1 MQKLFPGKQLKFTK
15 NLIEFSCP
23 IKYCY
28 YQGPKLLKRHL
39 KSKCLKFSEETARIY
54 ESFNRTYIN
63 QITLI
68 IKHKSS
74 KPSMCYICKGLFDRI
89 DFNNSTIQHFNNFHQ
104 LKWQSIQ
111 MERPLQKS
119 IIATKEF
126 LNVYFER
133 NTTPVTSSNNEI
145 LEPSPSSTVSINPT
159 NPKLKVM
166 PSETVKREP
175 LK

>member
-1 MQKLFPGKQLKFTK
+1 
-15 NLIEFSCP
+15 
-23 IKYCY
+23 
-28 YQGPKLLKRHL
+28 
-39 KSKCLKFSEETARIY
+39 
-54 ESFNRTYIN
+54 
-63 QITLI
+63 
-68 IKHKSS
+68 
-74 KPSMCYICKGLFDRI
+74 MCYICKGFFDRI
-89 DFNNSTIQHFNNFHQ
+89 DSHFNNFHQ
-104 LKWQSIQ
+104 LKWQSTQ
-111 MERPLQKS
+111 MERALQKS

-133 NTTPVTSSNNEI
+133 KTTPVTSSNNGI